1 MMIFGKYSTDEE
13 SVTHDGTLLTKIN
26 VGYEDIKCTVSF
38 DITIEIVSGTKFTGN
53 ISLELPVGDITK
65 NEKASYEKTDFKD
78 IIFKR
83 N

>member
-1 MMIFGKYSTDEE
+1 MKFGKYSTDEE
-13 SVTHDGTLLTKIN
+13 SITHDGTLLSKIN

-38 DITIEIVSGTKFTGN
+38 DITIEIVSGTKFTGK
-53 ISLELPVGDITK
+53 ISLELPVGDIVQ

-78 IIFKR
+78 VIFKR